1 MKHSDEDEFEKLIER
16 LEKRGLAFTI
26 SREVLVTRGTD
37 RLGNGSWG
45 KVDYLVNH
53 LGYRLV
59 WR

>member
-1 MKHSDEDEFEKLIER
+1 MKYSDEVELKKLRKR
-16 LEKRGLAFTI
+16 LEKRGVAFTT

-53 LGYRLV
+53 RGYRLI

>member
-1 MKHSDEDEFEKLIER
+1 MKHSDEDELEKLIER
-16 LEKRGLAFTI
+16 LEKRGVAFTT

-53 LGYRLV
+53 RGYRLI